1 MKDVGYVFLILLSAY
16 GFIGSVICLAL
27 YFDSNAIMYNDPN
40 LLMMGSGFV
49 VIMGIGIFLIR
60 RIV

>member
-1 MKDVGYVFLILLSAY
+1 MATNS
-16 GFIGSVICLAL
+16 
-27 YFDSNAIMYNDPN
+27 DSDAIMYKDPN
-40 LLMMGSGFV
+40 LLMMESGFV